1 MNYNLPNQSQQS
13 VYHNSHNRVSNKPI
27 DFDQLS
33 NSENKTRYEPPTD
46 NHSFVKFLANN
57 PNQIIKNDTINI
69 NDYISQSNPV
79 NGADDN
85 KFNGNN
91 NSEPI
96 RSLNTNSINSA
107 ATISLDNKFNY
118 DYNGHNSKSNNPLI
132 TDSINSNAG
141 SGKLLIPNSK
151 SISSNEQ
158 KLNTI
163 KNMNDIINNYTL
175 KTFDKMPI
183 ENSSE
188 QIDSDRLPSV
198 SESLS
203 YENYGENTIRNGE
216 LCDTNNFNNRGDQ
229 NPYSDECGQQLQSI
243 MHNDINSS
251 INNQNSQRHNDNNS
265 YINNQNSQRHIDNNS
280 DINNQNSQRHNDN
293 DSYINNSGINNQN
306 SQRHN
311 DNDSYINNSGVNN
324 QNWQQ
329 LLNTHNIINN
339 ENNINHNNYQ
349 DYNNIVT
356 NRSDNILNE
365 SGNANSNNMIH
376 VSDREILHKTINK
389 LENKNGNNNIRMKL
403 DHAQQRYMIKYALV
417 LIDKYPNIPKVL
429 KETFL
434 DFDQNNEINKDDIYA
449 LHSFGKMIIHIQS
462 NIKKT
467 TNMMAFV
474 KLFSAFVIGEI
485 GRRVINQETL
495 FGKRVSKNKID
506 KFLNTYWKLLFRNN
520 DHTKQI
526 TTELHCVL
534 YYIQQL
540 INNNGNIPLSH
551 PAFTLVQE
559 QFDCLIN
566 SIVEIFCDM
575 LPDISCHIQKSLQ
588 NPMDHQQSDGSLLDD
603 IFKNDSLDLTD
614 RPKLTAD
621 KLNHNDNGGLV
632 QSVKMFEKSLGI
644 GGNNDNTDNNKSQF
658 GFFDNNIDSNDD
670 ENAQKSQ
677 TSQQKSKFNNDSS
690 IKSKKHKLD
699 IDIHTN
705 IKRQKLSQITS

>member
-79 NGADDN
+79 NGVDDN

-251 INNQNSQRHNDNNS
+251 
-265 YINNQNSQRHIDNNS
+265 
-280 DINNQNSQRHNDN
+280 
-293 DSYINNSGINNQN
+293 INNQN

-705 IKRQKLSQITS
+705 IKRQKLS

>member
-79 NGADDN
+79 NGVDDN

-118 DYNGHNSKSNNPLI
+118 DYNGHNSKLNNNPLI
-132 TDSINSNAG
+132 TNSINSNAG

-251 INNQNSQRHNDNNS
+251 INNQNSQRHNDNDSYINNS
-265 YINNQNSQRHIDNNS
+265 DINNQNSQRHIDNNSDINNQNSQRHIDNNS

-311 DNDSYINNSGVNN
+311 DNDSYI
-324 QNWQQ
+324 
-329 LLNTHNIINN
+329 
-339 ENNINHNNYQ
+339 
-349 DYNNIVT
+349 
-356 NRSDNILNE
+356 
-365 SGNANSNNMIH
+365 
-376 VSDREILHKTINK
+376 
-389 LENKNGNNNIRMKL
+389 
-403 DHAQQRYMIKYALV
+403 
-417 LIDKYPNIPKVL
+417 
-429 KETFL
+429 
-434 DFDQNNEINKDDIYA
+434 
-449 LHSFGKMIIHIQS
+449 
-462 NIKKT
+462 
-467 TNMMAFV
+467 
-474 KLFSAFVIGEI
+474 
-485 GRRVINQETL
+485 
-495 FGKRVSKNKID
+495 
-506 KFLNTYWKLLFRNN
+506 
-520 DHTKQI
+520 
-526 TTELHCVL
+526 
-534 YYIQQL
+534 
-540 INNNGNIPLSH
+540 
-551 PAFTLVQE
+551 
-559 QFDCLIN
+559 
-566 SIVEIFCDM
+566 
-575 LPDISCHIQKSLQ
+575 
-588 NPMDHQQSDGSLLDD
+588 
-603 IFKNDSLDLTD
+603 
-614 RPKLTAD
+614 
-621 KLNHNDNGGLV
+621 
-632 QSVKMFEKSLGI
+632 
-644 GGNNDNTDNNKSQF
+644 
-658 GFFDNNIDSNDD
+658 
-670 ENAQKSQ
+670 
-677 TSQQKSKFNNDSS
+677 
-690 IKSKKHKLD
+690 
-699 IDIHTN
+699 
-705 IKRQKLSQITS
+705 